1 MRPLRLIAAIFA
13 AAAAL
18 AAAQG
23 APQTTTD
30 SAKASPATKA
40 EPKKAEPKKTPTKK
54 TEPKKTEPKKADAK
68 KPPQPPKKET
78 VAPGITRYSNPKD
91 VPVMRDSQGN
101 VIPTSPD
108 AYDVSSATG
117 GKKK

>member
-1 MRPLRLIAAIFA
+1 MRPFRVIAAIFA
-13 AAAAL
+13 AAATL

-23 APQTTTD
+23 VQQTTTD
-30 SAKASPATKA
+30 SAKAPPARKA
-40 EPKKAEPKKTPTKK
+40 EPRKAEPKKTPTKK
-54 TEPKKTEPKKADAK
+54 TQPKKTEPKKADAK
-68 KPPQPPKKET
+68 KTSQPPKKET
-78 VAPGITRYSNPKD
+78 VAPGITRYSNQKD
-91 VPVMRDSQGN
+91 APVMRDSQGN